1 MKETNLTSWDII
13 SLKTS
18 INNIINVLDKLDDV
32 GYEIVNDYALD
43 DEGGRYQDM
52 LDWLQYLNGI
62 RL

>member
-1 MKETNLTSWDII
+1 MRETNLTSWDII
-13 SLKTS
+13 ALKTS
-18 INNIINVLDKLDDV
+18 VTNIINVLDKLDDV
-32 GYEIVNDYALD
+32 GYEIVNDYNLD

>member
-1 MKETNLTSWDII
+1 MRETNLTSWDII